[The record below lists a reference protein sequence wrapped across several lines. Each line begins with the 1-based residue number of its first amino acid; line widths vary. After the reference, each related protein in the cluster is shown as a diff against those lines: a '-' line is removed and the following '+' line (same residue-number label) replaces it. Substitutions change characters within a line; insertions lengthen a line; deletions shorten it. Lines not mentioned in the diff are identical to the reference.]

1 MKGIPMPA
9 KTKPAQPKKPGKKVM
24 PKIVSAAEWQK
35 THQVLLEKE
44 KAATKAQ
51 DALAAERRRQPM
63 TRIDKPYVFEGPAGN
78 TNGRA
83 SLLDLFEGR
92 SQLLLY
98 HFMFAAGV
106 NGWPK
111 AGCPGCSF
119 FLDQICSPV
128 HLNARD
134 VSVAV
139 VSRAPLANIQAY
151 RKRMGWTLPWYS
163 SAGSEFNADFGLTTP
178 EGENHGLSVFLRD
191 GKDIY
196 RTYFSTARGLELLGS
211 TWSFLD
217 IMPYG
222 RQETWEVSPPGWP
235 QTPPFTWWRR
245 HDEYGQSNPAK
256 SK

>member
-1 MKGIPMPA
+1 MPA
-9 KTKPAQPKKPGKKVM
+9 KTKPAQAQKPERKAM
-24 PKIVSAAEWQK
+24 PPIVSAAEWQK
-35 THQVLLEKE
+35 AHQALLKKE

-63 TRIDKPYVFEGPAGN
+63 TRIDKSYEFEAADGKA
-78 TNGRA
+78 R
-83 SLLDLFEGR
+83 LLDLFDGR
-92 SQLLLY
+92 GQLLLY
-98 HFMFAAGV
+98 HFMFAPGV
-106 NGWPK
+106 NGWPA

-119 FLDQICSPV
+119 FLDQICDPV

-134 VSVAV
+134 VSLAV

-163 SAGSEFNADFGLTTP
+163 SAGSDFNTDFGLTTP
-178 EGENHGLSVFLRD
+178 EGEDHGLSVFLRD
-191 GKDIY
+191 GEDIY
-196 RTYFSTARGLELLGS
+196 RTYFSTPRGLELLGS

-217 IMPYG
+217 ITPYG
-222 RQETWEVSPPGWP
+222 RQETWENSPPGWP

-245 HDEYGQSNPAK
+245 HDEYSK

>member
-1 MKGIPMPA
+1 MPA
-9 KTKPAQPKKPGKKVM
+9 KAKPAQTRKAGKKAI
-24 PKIVSAAEWQK
+24 PKIVSAAQWQK
-35 THQVLLEKE
+35 AHEALRKKE
-44 KAATKAQ
+44 KAATKAH
-51 DALAAERRRQPM
+51 DALAAKRRRQPM
-63 TRIDKPYVFEGPAGN
+63 TRIEKPYVFEGPAGK
-78 TNGRA
+78 TNGEA
-83 SLLDLFEGR
+83 SLLELFDGR

-98 HFMFAAGV
+98 HFMFAPGV

-119 FLDQICSPV
+119 FLDQICNLA

-134 VSVAV
+134 VSLAV
-139 VSRAPLANIQAY
+139 VSRAPLANIEAY
-151 RKRMGWTLPWYS
+151 RRRMGWPFPWYS
-163 SAGSEFNADFGLTTP
+163 SAGSDFNADFGLTTP

-191 GKDIY
+191 GPEIY

-217 IMPYG
+217 ITPYG
-222 RQETWEVSPPGWP
+222 RQENWEDSPTGWP

-245 HDEYGQSNPAK
+245 HDEYGE